1 MVGCPNVG
9 KSTTVNAL
17 VGGKKV
23 AVGETPGKTKHFQTI
38 MMEDENMVICDCPGL
53 IFPTL
58 SGSRAELVCGGILR
72 IDEMRDPFP
81 PVRFHRAVLSSR
93 ACCADACPH
102 RRSSWWRTACRGA
115 CSNSST
121 A

>member
-38 MMEDENMVICDCPGL
+38 MMEDENM
-53 IFPTL
+53 
-58 SGSRAELVCGGILR
+58 
-72 IDEMRDPFP
+72 
-81 PVRFHRAVLSSR
+81 AV
-93 ACCADACPH
+93 DY
-102 RRSSWWRTACRGA
+102 
-115 CSNSST
+115 SNHNSI
-121 A
+121 